1 LSACGVVCAL
11 RRAWTV
17 AKLTR
22 ASADNAEGR
31 QRAIAQTTRG
41 ALTYASALTLSRIS
55 RSAGNRP
62 SSFLEKTLFP
72 SMLTTKIPPLPRTIW
87 LSMPNSRLIAAAR
100 LEALGR

>member
-1 LSACGVVCAL
+1 LSALGVVCL
-11 RRAWTV
+11 RRC
-17 AKLTR
+17 LR
-22 ASADNAEGR
+22 AAARVDSGEANAR
-31 QRAIAQTTRG
+31 QRRQRRGQTTRG
-41 ALTYASALTLSRIS
+41 AQTYASALTLSRIS